1 MYLREK
7 TNNNPNIDQMVIFFL
22 IISQWQIFTLK
33 NITSFYSYYVLYQVD
48 LGAHCRDVLTLNK
61 KHIKNSYIK
70 MKKTSS
76 Y

>member
-7 TNNNPNIDQMVIFFL
+7 TNSNPNIDQMVKKFL

-33 NITSFYSYYVLYQVD
+33 NITSFYRYYVLYQVD
-48 LGAHCRDVLTLNK
+48 SGAHCRDVLTLNK

-70 MKKTSS
+70 KKKPSS

>member
-7 TNNNPNIDQMVIFFL
+7 TNSNPNIDQMVNFFL

-33 NITSFYSYYVLYQVD
+33 NITSFYRYYVLYQVD
-48 LGAHCRDVLTLNK
+48 SGAHYRDVLTLNE

-70 MKKTSS
+70 KKKPSS

>member
-7 TNNNPNIDQMVIFFL
+7 TNSNPNIDQMVIFFL

-33 NITSFYSYYVLYQVD
+33 NITSFYRYYVLYQVD
-48 LGAHCRDVLTLNK
+48 SGAHCRDVLTLNE

-70 MKKTSS
+70 KKKPSS